1 MRTWSPHVALPLGS
15 PLGPASPMRLQDDD
29 TANASMFAAIPI
41 TPRARQ
47 PKRLGLG
54 PPEGTPPEHAMQ
66 QQSPGLEQVAAHTP
80 AAHQGPL
87 VHQLASALK
96 SPSCTFQRSASL
108 RSHDGVAGEE
118 ALQTEVEVLRLDMQ
132 HEERENLEAAAVEG
146 EPAKCKPAGGAQAEA
161 AHLSELKRL
170 DAYQDDDFVEVESFA
185 QTPASQGL
193 NAASSASG
201 DAEPVTQPGG
211 ISEEQMRMRVALKG
225 QPPRHKPIRTGLAV
239 GSRLPSQQPR

>member
-1 MRTWSPHVALPLGS
+1 MHPVGSFTCDRPGAQHAGGQCSCRNTFSRRLPPQVSVLSWPDSPRSAWSPHVALPLGSPLSAGEDPVRTWSPHVALPLGS

-118 ALQTEVEVLRLDMQ
+118 ALQTEVEVLRLDMC
-132 HEERENLEAAAVEG
+132 ECER
-146 EPAKCKPAGGAQAEA
+146 C
-161 AHLSELKRL
+161 
-170 DAYQDDDFVEVESFA
+170 
-185 QTPASQGL
+185 
-193 NAASSASG
+193 
-201 DAEPVTQPGG
+201 
-211 ISEEQMRMRVALKG
+211 
-225 QPPRHKPIRTGLAV
+225 
-239 GSRLPSQQPR
+239 